1 MEELKTILTAVG
13 MLLLM
18 IAIFAGAYWAP
29 RLIAKSY
36 KGLSPLPDK
45 LRVVSKIALGKDQSL
60 IVVKAADRLLLLG
73 ATPREISLITELDP
87 ADFPVISPEA
97 PKLTGTS
104 FSDVLKNVLKNA
116 KSDGKE

>member
-18 IAIFAGAYWAP
+18 VAIFAGAYWAP

-36 KGLSPLPDK
+36 GGLNTFSDK
-45 LRVVSKIALGKDQSL
+45 LRIVSRIALGKDQSL
-60 IVVKAADRLLLLG
+60 IVVKAADRMFLLG

-87 ADFPVISPEA
+87 ADFPITSPEA
-97 PKLTGTS
+97 PKLTGAS
-104 FSDVLKNVLKNA
+104 FSAVLKNVLKNA

>member
-1 MEELKTILTAVG
+1 LEELKTILSAVG

-18 IAIFAGAYWAP
+18 VAIFAAAYWAP
-29 RLIAKSY
+29 RLMM
-36 KGLSPLPDK
+36 KGYGGVNSLPDS

-60 IVVKAADRLLLLG
+60 IVVKAADRLFLLG

-87 ADFPVISPEA
+87 ADFPLTTQEA
-97 PKLTGTS
+97 PKLTGMD
-104 FSDVLKNVLKNA
+104 FSSVLKNLLK